1 MEYRRLG
8 KTDLNVSAICLGTMT
23 WGEQNTEADAHAQ
36 LDYALAQGI
45 NFIDT
50 AELYPVPPK
59 AGTYTLTEQYIG
71 SWLKARGKRDDLII
85 ASKIAGPTRA
95 GDAQDYIRGGSRFT
109 KSQIEAACDAS
120 LKRLNTDYLDL
131 YQLHWPERK
140 VNCFGRLGVDS
151 IEGEAEHHALAE
163 VLESL
168 AGLVRVGK
176 VRHVG
181 LSNESP
187 WGVMTALHAA
197 RMDDT
202 LPRMQSVQNPYNLLN
217 RTYEIGLSEISL
229 REQVSLLAYSPL
241 AFGMLSGKYRSKP
254 WPANARITMNARF
267 SRYTKPKAFE
277 AVECYAKIAED
288 AGISLATL
296 ALAFINQRAFVTS
309 NIIGA
314 TTMEQLAENI
324 SSIKAKLTDD
334 TLAAIDAVHAEICN
348 PCP

>member
-1 MEYRRLG
+1 MEYRQLG
-8 KTDLNVSAICLGTMT
+8 QTDLKVSVICLGTMT
-23 WGEQNTEADAHAQ
+23 WGEQNSEADAHAQ
-36 LDYALAQGI
+36 LDYAVANGV

-50 AELYPVPPK
+50 AELYPVPPR
-59 AGTYTLTEQYIG
+59 AETYALTERYIG
-71 SWLKARGKRDDLII
+71 SWLAARGKRDDVII

-95 GDAQDYIRGGSRFT
+95 GDDQAYIRGGSRFS
-109 KSQIEAACDAS
+109 KAQIEAACDAS

-151 IEGEAEHHALAE
+151 IDGEAEHHHLAE

-168 AGLVRVGK
+168 AGLVRAGK

-181 LSNESP
+181 LSNETP

-197 RMDDT
+197 KDNPA
-202 LPRMQSVQNPYNLLN
+202 LPRVQSVQNPYNLLN

-229 REQVSLLAYSPL
+229 REQVGLLAYSPL
-241 AFGMLSGKYRSKP
+241 AFGVLSGKYRTKP

-277 AVECYAKIAED
+277 AVERYAAIAEE
-288 AGISLATL
+288 AGVNLATL
-296 ALAFINQRAFVTS
+296 ALAFVNQRAFLAS

-314 TTMEQLAENI
+314 TTMQQLAENI
-324 SSIKAKLTDD
+324 ASIDVTLSDD
-334 TLAAIDAVHAEICN
+334 IIAAIDNVHAEICN